1 MNKTSKLFAV
11 GLILLCTACSNLER
25 SRDLNDPNVS
35 ASTTAQQV
43 CSICHGSG
51 GNSISPN
58 FPRLAAQQK
67 EYFVAQLRGYR
78 SHGRLDPAGYEYM
91 WGLSRNLRDEQI
103 EQLAAYYA
111 SQKAAPN
118 TPGDAVL
125 SAEGSEIYKNGVPD
139 KKVPACSSCHGA
151 DGQGAAAFPRL
162 ASQHADYTK
171 KQLMIF
177 QRTDQRPDGAM
188 MKVIAHDLTA
198 RNIEAVATYVQGLK

>member
-1 MNKTSKLFAV
+1 MNKTSKFLTV

-25 SRDLNDPNVS
+25 SRDLSDPNVS
-35 ASTTAQQV
+35 ASTMAQQV
-43 CSICHGSG
+43 CSNCHGSN

-67 EYFVAQLRGYR
+67 EYFSAQLKSYR
-78 SHGRLDPAGYEYM
+78 SHGRIDPAGYEYM
-91 WGLSRNLRDEQI
+91 WGLSRHIRDEQI
-103 EQLAAYYA
+103 ERLAAYYA
-111 SQKAAPN
+111 GQKASPN
-118 TPGDAVL
+118 TPGDTVL
-125 SAEGSEIYKNGVPD
+125 SAEGSEIYKSGISD
-139 KKVPACSSCHGA
+139 KKVPACSTCHGA
-151 DGQGAAAFPRL
+151 DGLGAAAFPRL